1 MIYENIGEPKTVT
14 DEILRE
20 LWQIKDRIA
29 KEHNYSLDAL
39 VSYLRSKS
47 GDTLFQNDETE
58 PVGQVVNTLKPDSPH
73 GVESNTLHPTEIYN
87 RGR

>member
-1 MIYENIGEPKTVT
+1 MT

-20 LWQIKDRIA
+20 LWQIKDGIA

-47 GDTLFQNDETE
+47 GDTLFRNDETE
-58 PVGQVVNTLKPDSPH
+58 PVGRVVNTVLKPDSPH
-73 GVESNTLHPTEIYN
+73 GVESNTS
-87 RGR
+87 